1 MRSNIFVL
9 TTNNNNTF
17 SIILLIFS
25 DEISKGN
32 IFMKVLKTILII
44 IYPILV
50 ILLLLPNLKSCNESR
65 TNDLGDKIEEP
76 INTAEVVKHA
86 EMIGQS
92 GILKVTLLWNFQGDI
107 DLHVKQPN
115 GKEIYYN
122 EKEDANTGGFLDVDN
137 VNGGNGSAEN
147 IYWKNP
153 PKGDYDVSLVYYQA
167 SCLTNLANKG
177 TCSVVIFQ
185 QGKSP
190 QTYTVPMKSI
200 KEEIKVTTIKIQ

>member
-76 INTAEVVKHA
+76 INTAEVVKRK
-86 EMIGQS
+86 QS
-92 GILKVTLLWNFQGDI
+92 LRAVLRTL
-107 DLHVKQPN
+107 
-115 GKEIYYN
+115 
-122 EKEDANTGGFLDVDN
+122 
-137 VNGGNGSAEN
+137 
-147 IYWKNP
+147 
-153 PKGDYDVSLVYYQA
+153 
-167 SCLTNLANKG
+167 
-177 TCSVVIFQ
+177 
-185 QGKSP
+185 
-190 QTYTVPMKSI
+190 
-200 KEEIKVTTIKIQ
+200 IKIYTFAPNFKFGTK